1 MENDILLAKKH
12 IKEVSKKKVT
22 TAKIEQFIKRN
33 KIEKST
39 EELNRI
45 TENLFNNGVMQM
57 QGENENT
64 TYIISKETESI
75 AVVLISHT
83 QEPSLS
89 NSQNQRVN
97 FTQDGDGKFAHGLAV
112 SESNNNIEQDPMD
125 PVQKNITSLKSFWE
139 IVVKKLYE
147 LEKTLIISQQP
158 NPCSSIGNVGSGE
171 ENCNLMVNQILL

>member
-75 AVVLISHT
+75 AVVLMSHT

-89 NSQNQRVN
+89 NSQN
-97 FTQDGDGKFAHGLAV
+97 
-112 SESNNNIEQDPMD
+112 
-125 PVQKNITSLKSFWE
+125 
-139 IVVKKLYE
+139 
-147 LEKTLIISQQP
+147 
-158 NPCSSIGNVGSGE
+158 
-171 ENCNLMVNQILL
+171 